1 MKLPKTVT
9 RNIARAMLI
18 CFAPF
23 AIFAPVAQAGMIG
36 TDQVISSTQT
46 QSDRAHLIET
56 LSRADLADQ
65 LRSAGV
71 DPVQLQDRVS
81 SLTDEEVAMLNEQFD
96 QMPAGGFSFLGTAA
110 FIFVVLLITDIT
122 GYTDIF
128 PFVKKTAR

>member
-1 MKLPKTVT
+1 MKLPKAVT

-23 AIFAPVAQAGMIG
+23 AMFAPVSQAAMIG
-36 TDQVISSTQT
+36 TDQIISSTQA
-46 QSDRAHLIET
+46 QSDRAQLIES

-81 SLTDEEVAMLNEQFD
+81 SLTDDEVAMLNEQLD
-96 QMPAGGFSFLGTAA
+96 ELPAGGGILGAA
-110 FIFVVLLITDIT
+110 VFVFVVLLITDVL

-128 PFVKKTAR
+128 PFVKKTVN

>member
-1 MKLPKTVT
+1 MKLPKSVT

-23 AIFAPVAQAGMIG
+23 AMFAPVAQAGMIG
-36 TDQVISSTQT
+36 TDQVISSTQA
-46 QSDRAHLIET
+46 QSDRAHLIES

-81 SLTDEEVAMLNEQFD
+81 SLTDEEVAMLNEQLD
-96 QMPAGGFSFLGTAA
+96 QLPAGGGILSIAVFV
-110 FIFVVLLITDIT
+110 FVVLLITDIL
-122 GYTDIF
+122 GYTDVF
-128 PFVKKTAR
+128 PFVKKTVN

>member
-1 MKLPKTVT
+1 MKLPKAVT

-23 AIFAPVAQAGMIG
+23 AVFAPVGQAAMIE
-36 TDQVISSTQT
+36 TDQIISSTQT

-56 LSRADLADQ
+56 LNRADLADQ

-71 DPVQLQDRVS
+71 DPVQLQDRVD
-81 SLTDEEVAMLNEQFD
+81 SLTDDEVALLNEQLD
-96 QMPAGGFSFLGTAA
+96 QMPAGGGILGVAV
-110 FIFVVLLITDIT
+110 FIFVVLLITDIM

-128 PFVKKTAR
+128 PFVESKN